1 MACFSELVTL
11 LVIRYFFAKTM
22 RHLSSF
28 IFLTILF
35 FMGCS
40 SFRQSSHVHQKNIS
54 KEDMKILSTP
64 PLQQT
69 ADEKNIQKKASLKY
83 IEEQKNKIDSRF
95 LTKISLVIDDSVP
108 LKSVIESISK
118 KANLQITVDSSVNTK
133 ITFRAINQSIID
145 IIERIC
151 ELGHLRFEIDKG
163 WIKIQSDSPYAHT
176 YSVHFL
182 NLTRQSQHHLSVAT
196 NIFNNNESSS
206 QVVPNSGI
214 ATASGQTSSTS
225 NSSGSNGSDSTLN
238 VSHSNDFWSELEAN
252 LNIIVQKNFSKKKD
266 KSSDSYFSIHK
277 QGGLLTVW
285 GDSKTHKRVSEYL
298 YYLQKVSSSQVLI
311 EAKIIEVTLNNQFRS
326 GINWSKITSRGGY
339 SMNAMFGNKAKAG
352 IGSNSS
358 IDDTNLVS
366 LGASSGTNFSSILE
380 ILEEFGN
387 TRTLSS
393 PRLTVMNNQA
403 AVLKVA
409 QNQVYFRLN
418 YDRQSTQFSSNYNVS
433 SSIQTV
439 PIGLIMSVQPSI
451 DVDSGDVVLFLRP
464 TISKFTKTVS
474 DPAVGIATQDAEKTN
489 SSNSSSSSSS
499 ATPVSNIPVVEV
511 REIDSVMKLKD
522 GEIGILGGLME
533 VSSFDDKRGIPGL
546 MDTPILSDVFS
557 GQAQGDRIVELVIL
571 LKVTIHEDSVKPQA
585 ADTRIQKEYIS
596 DPRSWSS

>member
-1 MACFSELVTL
+1 MH
-11 LVIRYFFAKTM
+11 R
-22 RHLSSF
+22 LSSYL
-28 IFLTILF
+28 FLTFLIF
-35 FMGCS
+35 EGCT
-40 SFRQSSHVHQKNIS
+40 SFRQSPHVHQKNIT
-54 KEDMKILSTP
+54 KDDLKTLSTP
-64 PLQQT
+64 PEHNIHNVVSQPKRSIFKHKEQQ
-69 ADEKNIQKKASLKY
+69 DSKN
-83 IEEQKNKIDSRF
+83 DPRF
-95 LTKISLVIDDSVP
+95 QTKISLILDESIP
-108 LKSVIESISK
+108 LKSAIDSIARKS
-118 KANLQITVDSSVNTK
+118 NIQITFDPSINTK
-133 ITFRAINQSIID
+133 IAFRAINQSLID
-145 IIERIC
+145 IIERLC
-151 ELGHLRFEIDKG
+151 ELAHLRYEIDKG
-163 WIKIQSDSPYAHT
+163 WIKIQPDSPYAHT
-176 YSVHFL
+176 YSVQFL

-196 NIFNNNESSS
+196 NIFNNNDTPSNLS
-206 QVVPNSGI
+206 PNSGVT
-214 ATASGQTSSTS
+214 TASNQASSSAHQTT
-225 NSSGSNGSDSTLN
+225 GSNGSDSSLN
-238 VSHSNDFWSELEAN
+238 VSHSSDFWAELEAN
-252 LNIIVQKNFSKKKD
+252 LNIIVQKNFSKQKGEPT
-266 KSSDSYFSIHK
+266 SHFSIHK

-285 GDSKTHKRVSEYL
+285 GDSKTHKRINEYL

-339 SMNAMFGNKAKAG
+339 QMNAMFGNKAKAG

-366 LGASSGTNFSSILE
+366 LGAKSGTNFSSILE

-489 SSNSSSSSSS
+489 STTSTSGSTP
-499 ATPVSNIPVVEV
+499 TPVSNIPIVEV

-557 GQAQGDRIVELVIL
+557 GQAQGDRVVELVIL
-571 LKVTIHEDSVKPQA
+571 LKVSIHQDSVSPQA

>member
-1 MACFSELVTL
+1 
-11 LVIRYFFAKTM
+11 M
-22 RHLSSF
+22 RRLSSYL
-28 IFLTILF
+28 FLTCLIF
-35 FMGCS
+35 EGCS
-40 SFRQSSHVHQKNIS
+40 SLRQSPHVHKKNIT
-54 KEDMKILSTP
+54 KDDLKILSTP
-64 PLQQT
+64 P
-69 ADEKNIQKKASLKY
+69 ENNIQNINQLPKQPIFKN
-83 IEEQKNKIDSRF
+83 EEQKSAKNDPRF
-95 LTKISLVIDDSVP
+95 LTKISLILDESVS
-108 LKSVIESISK
+108 LKSALDSIARKSDI
-118 KANLQITVDSSVNTK
+118 QITVDPSISSK
-133 ITFRAINQSIID
+133 IAFRAINQSIID
-145 IIERIC
+145 IIERLC
-151 ELGHLRFEIDKG
+151 ELAHLRYEIDKG
-163 WIKIQSDSPYAHT
+163 WIKIQPDSPYAHT
-176 YSVHFL
+176 YSVQFL

-196 NIFNNNESSS
+196 NIFNNNDNPTHVAS
-206 QVVPNSGI
+206 NSGI
-214 ATASGQTSSTS
+214 ATASSQPNLSS
-225 NSSGSNGSDSTLN
+225 NQMGGSNGSDSSLN
-238 VSHSNDFWSELEAN
+238 VSHSSDFWAELEAN
-252 LNIIVQKNFSKKKD
+252 LNIIVQKNFSKQKD
-266 KSSDSYFSIHK
+266 GSSSHFSIHK

-285 GDSKTHKRVSEYL
+285 GDSKTHKRVNEYL

-339 SMNAMFGNKAKAG
+339 QMNAMFGNKAKAG

-366 LGASSGTNFSSILE
+366 LGAKSGTNFSSILE

-393 PRLTVMNNQA
+393 HRLTVMNNQA

-489 SSNSSSSSSS
+489 SSSSGSSSSTS
-499 ATPVSNIPVVEV
+499 PVSNIPVVEV

-557 GQAQGDRIVELVIL
+557 GQAQGDRVVELVIL
-571 LKVTIHEDSVKPQA
+571 LKVSIHQDSVRPQT
-585 ADTRIQKEYIS
+585 ADTRIQKEYIN